1 MKSVVIFLS
10 AATLML
16 LTGCEDSGQPILR
29 GVKQS
34 IDELLQSDSDD
45 ERSGDARSEGPADKE
60 PSTDQSKPVLNLTL
74 PDELKHGDFQRYDS
88 HRHDSQ
94 SGETGVWRD
103 EAVVGEYQTFP
114 DVFNHPDNKADGKKE
129 SPLGVS
135 GKLHWQ
141 AMPEGEEPMIPPLKS
156 IEGLELEI
164 SVKTR

>member
-1 MKSVVIFLS
+1 MKSFVIFLS
-10 AATLML
+10 AATLVL

-45 ERSGDARSEGPADKE
+45 ERSGDARSEGSADKMSS
-60 PSTDQSKPVLNLTL
+60 PDQSKPVLNLTL
-74 PDELKHGDFQRYDS
+74 PDELKHGDFQGNNSR
-88 HRHDSQ
+88 
-94 SGETGVWRD
+94 SGADGVWRD

-114 DVFNHPDNKADGKKE
+114 DVFNRADSKKE

-141 AMPEGEEPMIPPLKS
+141 AMPEGEEPMIPPLNS